1 MQLPPAPARR
11 RFTLRDEDGATAVEY
26 ALMVGSIALVVIGS
40 VGALGIAVNGLFAGV
55 PGGL

>member
-1 MQLPPAPARR
+1 MRLRAWARR
-11 RFTLRDEDGATAVEY
+11 SARLTGDDGATAVEY

-55 PGGL
+55 PVGL